1 MVGCVNLKGGRHV
14 GRPYFWYVG
23 IRGPA
28 PWPRRGQRSLAVGET
43 TDVARFAVRPLRG
56 RISFLLHVRRF
67 HLRLLMLFPF
77 GEPRGS
83 DQLHHEEKA
92 DRPRRAQAGDGK
104 PSLSRLYCLRG
115 LMMVLFVS
123 AVVCSSRGLGQDAST
138 GNPGRSGSGQSGD
151 IESALK
157 QAVTLNPSSFEAN
170 HRLGEFYLQAGKLK
184 TGIPYLEKA
193 QRLNPEHY
201 VNGYDLSLAYLE
213 SGDLANASRQ
223 IRELL
228 GHQNTAELHDLL
240 GEAEEKAG
248 HYVAAASEFQIAA
261 HMEPSEKYLFDW
273 GNELL
278 LHRGYDPAVKVFS
291 SGVERYPQ
299 SAMLHIGLGV
309 AFYSLGSY
317 DEAAKA
323 LCRAADL
330 VPSDPRPYLFLGKM
344 FDISLSQSDE
354 VTKRLK
360 RFVDLQPRNA
370 FASYYYAMSLW
381 KGQRGQGLKANED
394 LITSLL
400 QRAAALDPKF
410 PDPHLQLGILLALNE
425 KYEDAAR
432 EFQQALRLKPDLA
445 DAHYRLGQAYSRTG
459 NKTLA
464 AKEFELYQRFH
475 QQEMAEDEKRRNE
488 AAALYFKM
496 R

>member
-1 MVGCVNLKGGRHV
+1 MLHPTLVTRDAQYLSPV
-14 GRPYFWYVG
+14 F
-23 IRGPA
+23 
-28 PWPRRGQRSLAVGET
+28 LAVLFLAAS
-43 TDVARFAVRPLRG
+43 VAGGQAWLPSANNASSQG
-56 RISFLLHVRRF
+56 R
-67 HLRLLMLFPF
+67 
-77 GEPRGS
+77 
-83 DQLHHEEKA
+83 
-92 DRPRRAQAGDGK
+92 
-104 PSLSRLYCLRG
+104 
-115 LMMVLFVS
+115 
-123 AVVCSSRGLGQDAST
+123 
-138 GNPGRSGSGQSGD
+138 QSGD
-151 IESALK
+151 IESVLR
-157 QAVTLNPSSFEAN
+157 QAVTLNPNSFEAN

-193 QRLNPEHY
+193 QHLNPDHY

-213 SGDLANASRQ
+213 TGDFTNASRQ

-228 GHQNTAELHDLL
+228 GHQNTAELHNLL
-240 GEAEEKAG
+240 GEAEERAG
-248 HYVAAASEFQIAA
+248 HYAPAANEFQTAA
-261 HMEPSEKYLFDW
+261 HMDPSEKYIFDW
-273 GNELL
+273 GNEYL
-278 LHRGYDPAVKVFS
+278 LHRGYEPAVKVFT
-291 SGVERYPQ
+291 SGVERYPK

-323 LCRAADL
+323 LCRATDL

-344 FDISLSQSDE
+344 FDISLSQSEE

-370 FASYYYAMSLW
+370 LASFYYAMSLW
-381 KGQRGQGLKANED
+381 KGQRGQGLKANKD

-400 QRAAALDPKF
+400 QRSAALDPKF
-410 PDPHLQLGILLALNE
+410 PDPYLQLGILFAGDE

-432 EFQQALRLKPDLA
+432 EFQQAIRLKPDLA
-445 DAHYRLGQAYSRTG
+445 DAHYRLGQACSRTG

-488 AAALYFKM
+488 AAALYFKTQ
-496 R
+496 

>member
-1 MVGCVNLKGGRHV
+1 MLHPTLVTRDAQYLS
-14 GRPYFWYVG
+14 
-23 IRGPA
+23 PA
-28 PWPRRGQRSLAVGET
+28 LLAVLFLEAS
-43 TDVARFAVRPLRG
+43 VAGGQASLPSANSINSQG
-56 RISFLLHVRRF
+56 R
-67 HLRLLMLFPF
+67 
-77 GEPRGS
+77 
-83 DQLHHEEKA
+83 
-92 DRPRRAQAGDGK
+92 
-104 PSLSRLYCLRG
+104 
-115 LMMVLFVS
+115 
-123 AVVCSSRGLGQDAST
+123 
-138 GNPGRSGSGQSGD
+138 QSGD
-151 IESALK
+151 IESLLR
-157 QAVTLNPSSFEAN
+157 QAVTLRPDSFEAN

-193 QRLNPEHY
+193 QHLNPDHY

-213 SGDLANASRQ
+213 TGDLANASRQ

-228 GHQNTAELHDLL
+228 GHQNTAELHNLL
-240 GEAEEKAG
+240 GESEERAG
-248 HYVAAASEFQIAA
+248 HYASAANEFQTAA
-261 HMEPSEKYLFDW
+261 RMDPREKYIFDW
-273 GNELL
+273 GNEFL
-278 LHRGYDPAVKVFS
+278 LHRGYEPAVKVFT
-291 SGVERYPQ
+291 SGVERYPK

-323 LCRAADL
+323 LCRATDL

-344 FDISLSQSDE
+344 FDISLNQSDE

-370 FASYYYAMSLW
+370 LASFYYAMSLW
-381 KGQRGQGLKANED
+381 KGQRGQGLKANKD

-400 QRAAALDPKF
+400 QRSATLDPKF
-410 PDPHLQLGILLALNE
+410 PDPHLQLGILFAGDE

-432 EFQQALRLKPDLA
+432 EFQQAIRLKPDLA
-445 DAHYRLGQAYSRTG
+445 DAHYRLGQACSRTG

>member
-1 MVGCVNLKGGRHV
+1 MLHPTLVTRNAQYLSPALLAVLFLAASVSGGRAWV
-14 GRPYFWYVG
+14 PSANNSNSQGR
-23 IRGPA
+23 
-28 PWPRRGQRSLAVGET
+28 
-43 TDVARFAVRPLRG
+43 
-56 RISFLLHVRRF
+56 
-67 HLRLLMLFPF
+67 
-77 GEPRGS
+77 
-83 DQLHHEEKA
+83 
-92 DRPRRAQAGDGK
+92 
-104 PSLSRLYCLRG
+104 
-115 LMMVLFVS
+115 
-123 AVVCSSRGLGQDAST
+123 
-138 GNPGRSGSGQSGD
+138 QSGD
-151 IESALK
+151 IENALK
-157 QAVTLNPSSFEAN
+157 QAVTLNPNSFEAN
-170 HRLGEFYLQAGKLK
+170 HRLGEYYLQAGKLK

-193 QRLNPEHY
+193 QRLNPTHY

-213 SGDLANASRQ
+213 TGDLANASRQ

-228 GHQNTAELHDLL
+228 GHQGTAELHDLL
-240 GEAEEKAG
+240 GEVEEKAG
-248 HYVAAASEFQIAA
+248 HYVSAANEFQIAA
-261 HMEPSEKYLFDW
+261 HMDPSEKYIFDW

-278 LHRGYDPAVKVFS
+278 LHRGYEPAVKVFT
-291 SGVERYPQ
+291 SGVERYPK
-299 SAMLHIGLGV
+299 SAMLLIGLGV

-323 LCRAADL
+323 LCRATDL

-360 RFVDLQPRNA
+360 RFVDLEPRNA
-370 FASYYYAMSLW
+370 LASFYFAMSLW
-381 KGQRGQGLKANED
+381 KGQRGQGLKANKE

-400 QRAAALDPKF
+400 QRSAALDPKF
-410 PDPHLQLGILLALNE
+410 PDPHLQLGILFALDE

-496 R
+496 Q

>member
-1 MVGCVNLKGGRHV
+1 MLHPTLVTRDAQYLS
-14 GRPYFWYVG
+14 
-23 IRGPA
+23 PA
-28 PWPRRGQRSLAVGET
+28 LLAVLFLEAS
-43 TDVARFAVRPLRG
+43 VAGGQASLPSANSINSQG
-56 RISFLLHVRRF
+56 R
-67 HLRLLMLFPF
+67 
-77 GEPRGS
+77 
-83 DQLHHEEKA
+83 
-92 DRPRRAQAGDGK
+92 
-104 PSLSRLYCLRG
+104 
-115 LMMVLFVS
+115 
-123 AVVCSSRGLGQDAST
+123 
-138 GNPGRSGSGQSGD
+138 QSGD
-151 IESALK
+151 IESLLR
-157 QAVTLNPSSFEAN
+157 QAVTLRPDSFAAN

-193 QRLNPEHY
+193 QHLNPDHY

-213 SGDLANASRQ
+213 TGDLANASRQ

-228 GHQNTAELHDLL
+228 GHQNTAELHNLL
-240 GEAEEKAG
+240 GESEERAG
-248 HYVAAASEFQIAA
+248 HYASAANEFQTAA
-261 HMEPSEKYLFDW
+261 RMDPREKYIFDW
-273 GNELL
+273 GNEFL
-278 LHRGYDPAVKVFS
+278 LHRGYEPAVKVFT
-291 SGVERYPQ
+291 SGVERYPK

-323 LCRAADL
+323 LCRATDL

-344 FDISLSQSDE
+344 FDISLNQSDE

-370 FASYYYAMSLW
+370 LASFYYAMSLW
-381 KGQRGQGLKANED
+381 KGQRGQGLKANKD

-400 QRAAALDPKF
+400 QRSATLDPKF
-410 PDPHLQLGILLALNE
+410 PDPHLQLGILFAGDE

-432 EFQQALRLKPDLA
+432 EFQQAIRLKPDLA
-445 DAHYRLGQAYSRTG
+445 DAHYRLGQACSRTG